1 MKNINFFFLRK
12 IRALMPYE
20 KSLIK
25 DLFGRKGK
33 KAEKGKTE

>member
-1 MKNINFFFLRK
+1 
-12 IRALMPYE
+12 MPYE

-33 KAEKGKTE
+33 RQRKGRQSEGDPLFIIV